1 MSLQSIIIIIIII
14 GIILAIIILKFITKI
29 LAKIIAVL
37 LVVAAIGYLLFFWN
51 GGLVNLGKK
60 DFILYKLEDRYC
72 TEGKNEIKCECI
84 IMPLKRDIESKYT
97 PEEIEELKEDRM
109 KSMEVILKSF
119 EENREEIKD
128 CLKENDAMQF
138 WDDFVEDLKKLEL
151 GKKFKELFE
160 DLKKSAKAESNEI
173 KV

>member
-1 MSLQSIIIIIIII
+1 MSLQSIIIIII
-14 GIILAIIILKFITKI
+14 GIILAIIIIKFITKV

-51 GGLVNLGKK
+51 EGLVNLGKK

-97 PEEIEELKEDRM
+97 PEDIEELKEDRM
-109 KSMEVILKSF
+109 KSMEVILESF
-119 EENREEIKD
+119 EENTKEIKD
-128 CLKENDAMQF
+128 CLKENNAMQF

-160 DLKKSAKAESNEI
+160 DLKNII
-173 KV
+173 KEENKDTNV